1 MELSQKE
8 KLYETNHLDET
19 IKVIRKKISEL
30 GQEFYDK
37 EEKIQEFKEL
47 IWDSKHDMDP
57 AEMRFMMAQSDE
69 EVIRVE
75 KKSKYFQTLFRI
87 QGNPYFGKIIFE
99 DNIDKEEIYIGITH
113 VENDLKY
120 YVHDWRSP
128 ICSLFYDYEVGPASY
143 NSPDGIINGDLKVKR
158 QYKIENG
165 ILKGI
170 FDTSINI
177 EDDVLQQQKFL
188 LEFHFLF
195 YIVFL
200 LLNLHL

>member
-75 KKSKYFQTLFRI
+75 KKKQVFSDFI
-87 QGNPYFGKIIFE
+87 QDSG
-99 DNIDKEEIYIGITH
+99 
-113 VENDLKY
+113 
-120 YVHDWRSP
+120 
-128 ICSLFYDYEVGPASY
+128 
-143 NSPDGIINGDLKVKR
+143 
-158 QYKIENG
+158 
-165 ILKGI
+165 
-170 FDTSINI
+170 
-177 EDDVLQQQKFL
+177 
-188 LEFHFLF
+188 
-195 YIVFL
+195 
-200 LLNLHL
+200 

>member
-158 QYKIENG
+158 QYKI
-165 ILKGI
+165 
-170 FDTSINI
+170 
-177 EDDVLQQQKFL
+177 
-188 LEFHFLF
+188 
-195 YIVFL
+195 
-200 LLNLHL
+200 